1 MKYDGQNISSNTTNL
16 TIDFRAS
23 NNSANILN
31 CLKDLHTTKKRET
44 KRTSIAKSKIF
55 YENGAIY
62 ISMLSNLCDRPL
74 KFLIDTGASITLIAN
89 DIIRKDVH
97 VTNYTIKLFGVV
109 REASIRT
116 QGTFNNKRHI
126 FYR

>member
-44 KRTSIAKSKIF
+44 ERTSIAKSKIF

-74 KFLIDTGASITLIAN
+74 KFLIDTGHNKKRCPRDKLYN
-89 DIIRKDVH
+89 QIIW
-97 VTNYTIKLFGVV
+97 
-109 REASIRT
+109 SS
-116 QGTFNNKRHI
+116 KRSVN
-126 FYR
+126 